1 MEVHLR
7 KPERE
12 DLSLTFGLS
21 PFITDWVP
29 TQTRFIAAIVRDLGE
44 LGPVRSLDF
53 KANSSPELGESRC
66 TYRIFGG
73 ASTII
78 LDPETLRLNFT
89 SINENDRQT
98 VTEITRCALDL
109 LSKDIGGYTQ
119 DRVSLT
125 SNRHVETVSKGA
137 ADAYLEQ
144 FALKR
149 PTDIVKTDLEIEY
162 RPTAKIILSDKE
174 DTWAL
179 HRLVEKSGVLPDGLF
194 INTLIFISSP
204 AMTAFEEQKRLIDRL
219 YDLADQSLELN
230 YVGDSD
236 GDTTS

>member
-7 KPERE
+7 KPERD
-12 DLSLTFGLS
+12 DLSLSFGLS

-53 KANSSPELGESRC
+53 TANSSPELGESRC

-89 SINENDRQT
+89 AINENDRQT
-98 VTEITRCALDL
+98 VNEITRRALDL

-137 ADAYLEQ
+137 TDAYLEQ

-149 PTDIVKTDLEIEY
+149 TTDIVKTDLEIAY
-162 RPTAKIILSDKE
+162 RPAAKIVLADKE

-179 HRLVEKSGVLPDGLF
+179 HRLVEKSWVLPDGLF
-194 INTLIFISSP
+194 INTFIFISSSGV
-204 AMTAFEEQKRLIDRL
+204 TAFEEQKRLIDRL
-219 YDLADQSLELN
+219 YALADQALELN

>member
-12 DLSLTFGLS
+12 DLSLSFGLA
-21 PFITDWVP
+21 PFITDWIP

-44 LGPVRSLDF
+44 LGPVRPLDF
-53 KANSSPELGESRC
+53 SSNSSPELGESRC

-73 ASTII
+73 ASTIV

-89 SINENDRQT
+89 AINENDRQT
-98 VTEITRCALDL
+98 VTEITRRALDL

-119 DRVSLT
+119 NRVSLT
-125 SNRHVETVSKGA
+125 SNRHVETVNKGA

-144 FALKR
+144 FVLKQT
-149 PTDIVKTDLEIEY
+149 TDIVKTDLEIEY
-162 RPTAKIILSDKE
+162 RPAAKIILSDKE
-174 DTWAL
+174 HNWAL

-194 INTLIFISSP
+194 INTLIFISSSG
-204 AMTAFEEQKRLIDRL
+204 MTAFEEHKRLIDRI
-219 YDLADQSLELN
+219 YALADQALELN

-236 GDTTS
+236 DDTTP

>member
-1 MEVHLR
+1 MEIQLR

-12 DLSLTFGLS
+12 DLSLSFGLA
-21 PFITDWVP
+21 PFITEWASA
-29 TQTRFIAAIVRDLGE
+29 QTRFIAAIVRDLGE
-44 LGPVRSLDF
+44 LGPIRPLDF
-53 KANSSPELGESRC
+53 SSNSPAELGESRC

-89 SINENDRQT
+89 AINENDRQT
-98 VTEITRCALDL
+98 VTEITRRALDL

-119 DRVSLT
+119 NRVSFT

-149 PTDIVKTDLEIEY
+149 TTDIVKTDLEIEY
-162 RPTAKIILSDKE
+162 RPAAKIILSDKE
-174 DTWAL
+174 HNWVL

-194 INTLIFISSP
+194 VNTLIFISSLGV
-204 AMTAFEEQKRLIDRL
+204 TTFEEQKRLIGRI
-219 YDLADQSLELN
+219 YDLADQALGLN

-236 GDTTS
+236 DDTTS